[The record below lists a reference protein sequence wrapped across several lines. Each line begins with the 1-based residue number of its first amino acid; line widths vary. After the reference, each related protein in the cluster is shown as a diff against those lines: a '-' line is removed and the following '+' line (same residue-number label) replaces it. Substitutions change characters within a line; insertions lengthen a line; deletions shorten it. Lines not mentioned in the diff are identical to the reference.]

1 MAEVA
6 AKQRKHKMSRLEK
19 KNTLIAYSFLA
30 PNFLGFAIFT
40 LVPVVCAI
48 LLAFVEWNGG
58 DISNAHFVGLQ
69 NFAEIF
75 KADKVAS
82 KWANGD
88 YLYFF
93 NRVDLGIA
101 LKNTVFYALINVP
114 LTLVCAIAL
123 ALALNK
129 AKGAV
134 VWMLSSSLK
143 LDQEVFQYPIRWIPE
158 TFHWENYRVI
168 WERVSLLTYFKN
180 TAIIALAVTF
190 LQTLTSS
197 FAAYAFAKLRF
208 KGRDLL
214 FVAYIAT
221 IAVPWQA
228 YMLPQFIMMRSMGL
242 YDTLLAMI
250 VLQAFSAFGVFL
262 MRQFYQ
268 GIPTEL
274 CEAARIDGL
283 SEYGIWAKIMLP
295 LSTAAIAT
303 LVIFTFVGT
312 WNDYMGPMI
321 YLTRDENKTIQVGL
335 RRFIQEYTSD
345 YHLIMA
351 ASLVSLLPVSV
362 VFLCLQKYFIEGIA
376 TSGLK
381 G

>member
-1 MAEVA
+1 MSQTVVSGKQIKQDNPMLQIIGKALLYIVLISVA
-6 AKQRKHKMSRLEK
+6 LF
-19 KNTLIAYSFLA
+19 TLIPF
-30 PNFLGFAIFT
+30 
-40 LVPVVCAI
+40 
-48 LLAFVEWNGG
+48 
-58 DISNAHFVGLQ
+58 
-69 NFAEIF
+69 
-75 KADKVAS
+75 
-82 KWANGD
+82 
-88 YLYFF
+88 
-93 NRVDLGIA
+93 
-101 LKNTVFYALINVP
+101 
-114 LTLVCAIAL
+114 
-123 ALALNK
+123 
-129 AKGAV
+129 
-134 VWMLSSSLK
+134 VWMISSSLK
-143 LDQEVFQYPIRWIPE
+143 LDREVFAYPMKWIPE
-158 TFHWENYRVI
+158 TFRWENYMLI
-168 WERVSLLTYFKN
+168 WQKVPMLTYFKN
-180 TAIIALAVTF
+180 TAFIAIVVTF

-197 FAAYAFAKLRF
+197 FAAYAFAKLNF
-208 KGRDLL
+208 KGRDVL
-214 FVAYIAT
+214 FLAYIAT

-242 YDTLLAMI
+242 YDTLWAMV

-268 GIPTEL
+268 GVPTEL

-283 SEYGIWAKIMLP
+283 SEYGIWARIMLP
-295 LSTAAIAT
+295 LSKAAIAT

-321 YLTRDENKTIQVGL
+321 YLTRDFNKTIQVGL
-335 RRFIQEYTSD
+335 RRFIQENSSD